1 MIYRQEYLKQIKRD
15 NNKVKIC
22 QIGIIALFLSTWQI
36 LSSFNIVDPFIFSS
50 PIRIFNSFIE
60 QIQIDLLY
68 HIYVTVIETLIGF
81 TLGALIGFNI
91 AAVMWFSP
99 FLTRVL
105 SPFLVVL
112 NSLPKIALG
121 PVIIV
126 FAGADMK
133 SIILMAVAISLIV
146 TVLELSGGFNKTDK
160 NLITTLESF
169 GADKKSVFLK
179 LVLPYNLSVLF
190 QSFKI
195 NIGLSLVG
203 VIAGEFLTSKAGLG
217 YMIVYAGQVFRMDI
231 VMMNVFI
238 LGVIAYLMYAVI
250 NLLEKIV
257 MRKINQN

>member
-1 MIYRQEYLKQIKRD
+1 MNYRQEYLKKIKRD
-15 NNKVKIC
+15 KNNVKIA
-22 QIGIIALFLSTWQI
+22 QITIVITFLIVWQV
-36 LSSFNIVDPFIFSS
+36 LSGFNIIDPFIFSS
-50 PIRIFNSFIE
+50 PVRIFNSFIQ
-60 QIQIDLLY
+60 QIQEDLFY
-68 HIYVTVIETLIGF
+68 HISVTVLETVIGF
-81 TLGALIGFNI
+81 SLGAVLGFII
-91 AAVMWFSP
+91 ATAMWFSS
-99 FLTRVL
+99 FLTKVL

-126 FAGADMK
+126 FAGADIK

-146 TVLELSGGFNKTDK
+146 TVLELSGGFNKTDR
-160 NLITTLESF
+160 NLIATIESF
-169 GADKKSVFLK
+169 GADKKAVFLK

-195 NIGLSLVG
+195 NVGLSLVG

-250 NLLEKIV
+250 NLIEKMV
-257 MRKINQN
+257 MKNIN

>member
-1 MIYRQEYLKQIKRD
+1 MIYREEYLKKIKKEK
-15 NNKVKIC
+15 NKVIYF
-22 QIGIIALFLSTWQI
+22 QISIVILFLLVWQI
-36 LSSFNIVDPFIFSS
+36 LSGFNIIDPFIFSS
-50 PIRIFNSFIE
+50 PLRIIHSFIE
-60 QIQIDLLY
+60 QIQKDLLY
-68 HIYVTVIETLIGF
+68 HISITVLETVIGFSLGVIIGF
-81 TLGALIGFNI
+81 FI
-91 AAVMWFSP
+91 AVAMWFSP
-99 FLTRVL
+99 FLTKVL

-133 SIILMAVAISLIV
+133 SIILMAIAISLIV

-160 NLITTLESF
+160 NLITALESF
-169 GADKKSVFLK
+169 GANKKSVFLK

-238 LGVIAYLMYAVI
+238 LGVIAYLMYAII
-250 NLLEKIV
+250 NLIEKIV
-257 MRKINQN
+257 LRRINQN

>member
-1 MIYRQEYLKQIKRD
+1 MTDYRKSYLKKISREKSAIKTT
-15 NNKVKIC
+15 
-22 QIGIIALFLSTWQI
+22 QLSIIILFTLLWQFLSYFKI
-36 LSSFNIVDPFIFSS
+36 IDPFIFSS
-50 PIRIFNSFIE
+50 PTRIALAFVE
-60 QIQIDLLY
+60 QIQKDLLY
-68 HIYVTVIETLIGF
+68 HIWITVTETVIGF
-81 TLGALIGFNI
+81 TLGIILGFI
-91 AAVMWFSP
+91 TATAMWFSP
-99 FLTRVL
+99 FLTKVL

-126 FAGADMK
+126 FAGADIK
-133 SIILMAVAISLIV
+133 SIILMAVAISLVV
-146 TVLELSGGFNKTDK
+146 TVLELSGGFNQTDE
-160 NLITTLESF
+160 NLITTLKSF
-169 GADKKSVFLK
+169 GANKKTLFIK

-238 LGVIAYLMYAVI
+238 LGVIAYLMYWI
-250 NLLEKIV
+250 ISKLEKIFID
-257 MRKINQN
+257 KSI

>member
-1 MIYRQEYLKQIKRD
+1 MNYREEYLKKIKKD
-15 NNKVKIC
+15 KNNVRSF
-22 QIGIIALFLSTWQI
+22 QIGIVIAFLLIWQL
-36 LSSFNIVDPFIFSS
+36 LSSFNIIDPFIFSS
-50 PIRIFNSFIE
+50 PLRVLNSFIQ
-60 QIQIDLLY
+60 QIKQDLLY
-68 HIYVTVIETLIGF
+68 HISVTVLETIIGF
-81 TLGALIGFNI
+81 SLGVIIGFII
-91 AAVMWFSP
+91 ATAMWFSS
-99 FLTRVL
+99 FLTKVL

-169 GADKKSVFLK
+169 GASKKAVFLK

-250 NLLEKIV
+250 NIIEKMV
-257 MRKINQN
+257 MKNVN

>member
-1 MIYRQEYLKQIKRD
+1 MNYRNEYLKSVKREK
-15 NNKVKIC
+15 NKVIAF
-22 QIGIIALFLSTWQI
+22 QIGIVVIFLFLWQI
-36 LSSFNIVDPFIFSS
+36 LSRFNILDPFIFSS
-50 PIRIFNSFIE
+50 PLRILNSFIE
-60 QIQIDLLY
+60 QIQLDLSY
-68 HIYVTVIETLIGF
+68 HIFVTVFETAVGFSLGVIIGF
-81 TLGALIGFNI
+81 LI
-91 AAVMWFSP
+91 AAAMWFSP
-99 FLTRVL
+99 FLTKVL

-160 NLITTLESF
+160 NLIATLESF
-169 GADKKSVFLK
+169 GANKKAVFLK

-203 VIAGEFLTSKAGLG
+203 VIAGEFLTSRAGLG

-238 LGVIAYLMYAVI
+238 LGVIAYLMYAFI
-250 NLLEKIV
+250 NLLEKVV
-257 MRKINQN
+257 MRKINKH